1 MDMKTR
7 KGKPLVPL
15 WQSHSLAMQF
25 VRSEDMAKYSRR
37 QISYIENGGNI
48 YQSLIFL
55 SLVMSKLRTCT
66 AHVNIIPLAKLRN
79 RLIVV

>member
-1 MDMKTR
+1 MDVKTR
-7 KGKPLVPL
+7 KGTPLVSH
-15 WQSHSLAMQF
+15 WQSHSCAMQI
-25 VRSEDMAKYSRR
+25 VRGDNMAKYSRR
-37 QISYIENGGNI
+37 QISYFENGGNI

-55 SLVMSKLRTCT
+55 SLAVSKLRTCT